1 MFSVNFPFI
10 CTKRGNL
17 LLNTANCSGRSRP
30 WDKGGGGRG
39 GGASLQNK
47 FFRPFRPRFGK
58 KIRCG
63 DLAPPGPFPG
73 STTELIHIARG
84 IQMGHYCSLR
94 KKSCT
99 ETKHVPMRSLFL
111 WIRPQQRTTLLIVVN
126 ASYQWPSSLLKSSN
140 YYYLTR
146 VKLKKTCALSGESSL
161 KTLMAIKKSK
171 DPFSSLDE
179 DGSSPMT
186 GSSHG
191 PRLGGSLG
199 RGCCHSLEKGRGRAW
214 KERKERQSF
223 PFSLSRV
230 SRRTLVCP
238 NFPF

>member
-1 MFSVNFPFI
+1 
-10 CTKRGNL
+10 
-17 LLNTANCSGRSRP
+17 
-30 WDKGGGGRG
+30 
-39 GGASLQNK
+39 
-47 FFRPFRPRFGK
+47 
-58 KIRCG
+58 
-63 DLAPPGPFPG
+63 
-73 STTELIHIARG
+73 
-84 IQMGHYCSLR
+84 MGHYCSLR